1 MYEYGWNDHEAPKEP
16 HPAAPSMRAA
26 TSGQYSQEW
35 WLGQLHDLQQRLVA
49 VESWQHAVDAR
60 AEQQA
65 AKARRSSNG
74 SSQTDLTR
82 LRETVGRVSDGVTA
96 MAHRV
101 DHLETRL
108 RQAEV
113 LLDRLRS
120 AGVRDAIATGEAPS
134 DMHRR
139 HSQIKERYQ
148 RLVDQDLRNL
158 ARELCP
164 ADARQWDQ
172 IPGGM
177 PAARARAVSELVH
190 MLFTAAQQGTPAT
203 AEGVQS
209 ALAHRG
215 YVTEGTDPRLRKA
228 VDGANGIVRDMAAV
242 ELPASLLFDV
252 DVTTLA
258 EDEYQAYN
266 RQDTGVPGFLVA
278 PAYAVQ
284 GEAPE
289 NHLKAFVFL
298 APGEA
303 P

>member
-1 MYEYGWNDHEAPKEP
+1 MYDYGWNDHEAPKEQ

-35 WLGQLHDLQQRLVA
+35 WLGQLHDLQQRLAA

-65 AKARRSSNG
+65 AKARRGGS

-82 LRETVGRVSDGVTA
+82 LRETVVRVSDGVTA

-164 ADARQWDQ
+164 ADAQWDQ

-177 PAARARAVSELVH
+177 PAARARAVSETVL

-215 YVTEGTDPRLRKA
+215 YATEGIDPRLRKV
-228 VDGANGIVRDMAAV
+228 VDGANGIVQDMADV
-242 ELPASLLFDV
+242 DLPASLLFDV
-252 DVTTLA
+252 DVTALA
-258 EDEYQAYN
+258 EGDYQAYN

>member
-1 MYEYGWNDHEAPKEP
+1 MYDYGWNDHEAPKDA
-16 HPAAPSMRAA
+16 HSAPSIRAA
-26 TSGQYSQEW
+26 GGGQYSEEW
-35 WLGQLHDLQQRLVA
+35 WLGRLNDLQQRLAA
-49 VESWQHAVDAR
+49 VEAWQHNVDAR

-65 AKARRSSNG
+65 AKARRGIG
-74 SSQTDLTR
+74 SSPQTDLAH

-101 DHLETRL
+101 DHLEARL

-113 LLDRLRS
+113 LLERLRS

-139 HSQIKERYQ
+139 HAQIKERYQ
-148 RLVDQDLRNL
+148 RLIDQDLRGL
-158 ARELCP
+158 AKELCP
-164 ADARQWDQ
+164 ADGRQWDQ
-172 IPGGM
+172 LAGGLQ
-177 PAARARAVSELVH
+177 AARARAVGETVH
-190 MLFTAAQQGTPAT
+190 LLFGCAQHGTPAT
-203 AEGVQS
+203 AEGVQA

-215 YVTEGTDPRLRKA
+215 YATEGAELRLRKA
-228 VDGANGIVRDMAAV
+228 VDTANGIVRDMADV
-242 ELPASLLFDV
+242 DLPASLLFDV
-252 DVTTLA
+252 DVTALA
-258 EDEYQAYN
+258 EGEYQPYN

-289 NHLKAFVFL
+289 HHLKAFVFL

>member
-1 MYEYGWNDHEAPKEP
+1 
-16 HPAAPSMRAA
+16 MRTA

-35 WLGQLHDLQQRLVA
+35 WLGQLHDLQQRLAA
-49 VESWQHAVDAR
+49 VESWQQALDGR

-65 AKARRSSNG
+65 AKPRRGGG
-74 SSQTDLTR
+74 SSQCDFTR
-82 LRETVGRVSDGVTA
+82 LRETVGQVSDGVTA
-96 MAHRV
+96 MALRV

-108 RQAEV
+108 RQVEV

-120 AGVRDAIATGEAPS
+120 AGVREAIATGEAPS

-164 ADARQWDQ
+164 ADAGQWDR
-172 IPGGM
+172 IAGGL
-177 PAARARAVSELVH
+177 PAARARAVAETVH
-190 MLFTAAQQGTPAT
+190 MLFAPAQQGKPAT
-203 AEGVQS
+203 AVDVQA

-215 YVTEGTDPRLRKA
+215 YATEGTDSRLRKV
-228 VDGANGIVRDMAAV
+228 VDTANGIVRDMADV

-252 DVTTLA
+252 DVTTLS
-258 EDEYQAYN
+258 EDDYQAYN
-266 RQDTGVPGFLVA
+266 RQDTGTPGFLVA

-289 NHLKAFVFL
+289 NRLKAFVFL